1 MTYQLIR
8 EQQINSDIGSVWT
21 FFSSPYNLSVI
32 TPEFMNFQVLNNL
45 ADEPVY
51 NGMIIDYTV
60 SPMWGIPL
68 RWKTKILG
76 VNFQKSFTDIQLKG
90 PYSLWKHR
98 HEFIPNKNGVLVV
111 DTINYELPFGAI
123 GQLAHRVLVQKRLN
137 EIFAYRYKKVEDL
150 FNHTTDLP

>member
-1 MTYQLIR
+1 MTYQLKR
-8 EQQINSDIGSVWT
+8 EQQIKSDVDTVWT

-60 SPMWGIPL
+60 SPMWRIPL

-90 PYSLWKHR
+90 PYKIWKHR
-98 HEFIPNKNGVLVV
+98 HEFIPNKNGVLIV
-111 DTINYELPFGAI
+111 DTIHYELPFGVI
-123 GQLAHRVLVQKRLN
+123 GELAHRILVKKRLN
-137 EIFAYRYKKVEDL
+137 EIFAYRYKKVEEI
-150 FNHTTDLP
+150 FNHKTDLP